1 MKNAK
6 KIGRLRYGFVFV
18 FMLILAASILGFTA
32 FAEPGDTYVIADFK
46 ASSDGF
52 APFENV
58 YIARRKN
65 LTLGGRD
72 ASLLEVTSR
81 WGNAGDMRSVL
92 AKLDEPIDL
101 SDYRKIKYDIY
112 VPLYEADPN
121 AVYYTRLIL
130 TTSDGENIKQLGLIT
145 GGEWN
150 TVSVDIGMWN
160 GRDDIVSVQIEV
172 TIDTTLPKNGV
183 YYFYI
188 DSVYADERID
198 RELTERFMFD
208 VYSVT
213 GGTTSYS
220 PEKKSILMVPSQT
233 ENMQLEADMSLSA
246 ILHDANSLRIKLIN
260 QTESDSFTLYYSTSD
275 TMVGSE
281 DKSVVI
287 PMTKGED
294 AQYVYA
300 YVGDLSMLH
309 GIRLV
314 FEAGTGSVELLSI
327 APTVEFRA
335 ESYDTCGKISS
346 CYLNDDLATVS
357 FIGEIDS
364 EIAIENQSGQIA
376 IYAWDGD
383 ELPMGD
389 ELLSK
394 TPVVTGLMSAKFDL
408 KWKIS
413 SSNRHVLHSRFLA
426 VILHE
431 GGGYTLIEKPFYLS
445 NPQKRAN
452 ESTVFSPDEKGFAA
466 DDISLVGDLDSGV
479 TTLGLDTHSAFVQKS
494 EGFQYIY
501 NGKAYYLNET
511 YLDSLSQKITVLS
524 DAGVQVLL
532 RLDGWSRE
540 YADELYENYSA
551 DDYINY
557 ARMME
562 ADDGF
567 EYIAALSAYAA
578 ENWCREGRLI
588 GVIYGFGENL
598 LTEGESLRAS
608 VRYTAD
614 NLRSIYMN
622 LAAVNSSAKVYVSL
636 TDLLISD
643 AGLRGDE
650 IALSEYLPMLIGET
664 EAYGQFA
671 WEVAI
676 EKVYRVGQ
684 AEDSELIS
692 ADDCG
697 AFKDILWNNNASGK
711 HIIFCDST
719 YTVSVIGYEEK
730 LKSLVM
736 GYYSA
741 LFDDKIDAYI
751 VCAAEDCADIAEVVR
766 LIDTN
771 EAQTVTDAAA
781 KLFEVEN
788 IFDLFEN
795 YDSSKLKT
803 KSLVYANTSR
813 TAPENIRGRFSY
825 YKFSG
830 TSSIGK
836 IRPGY
841 FSKSLRIMS
850 DTGNVLSAPLDGTL
864 YGDGRYPEWMGIFHS
879 FESPE
884 DFSLTPILELTIKVT
899 KVTPTVTYPIPIK
912 LVLLSGKDRFEALGE
927 VNQGE
932 WTTLYIDLGSDFP
945 SADSVDG
952 LQILVGGDIQS
963 ASLSFKSLDGLSD
976 KYNNESLANVI
987 EESREKRQ
995 LHESRNEY
1003 SNFMWIGGGVIVA
1016 VGTVIVIALLSRK
1029 RKDDDE

>member
-6 KIGRLRYGFVFV
+6 KSGRSKHGFVFV
-18 FMLILAASILGFTA
+18 FMLILTALLLGFTA
-32 FAEPGDTYVIADFK
+32 FAESNDTYIIADFK
-46 ASSDGF
+46 TSSDGF

-65 LTLGGRD
+65 LILGDRD

-112 VPLYEADPN
+112 VPLYESDPN

-130 TTSDGENIKQLGLIT
+130 TTSDGENFKQLDLIT

-150 TVSVDIGMWN
+150 TVCVDIGMWN
-160 GRDDIVSVQIEV
+160 GRSDIVSVQIEA

-183 YYFYI
+183 YNFYI

-208 VYSVT
+208 VYSLT
-213 GGTTSYS
+213 GGTASYS
-220 PEKKSILMVPSQT
+220 PEEKSILMVPSQT
-233 ENMQLEADMSLSA
+233 ENMQLEADMA
-246 ILHDANSLRIKLIN
+246 MPANLHDANALRIKLIN
-260 QTESDSFTLYYSTSD
+260 KTESDSFTLYYSTSD

-287 PMTKGED
+287 PMPKGED
-294 AQYVYA
+294 AQFVYA

-309 GIRLV
+309 SIRLV

-327 APTVEFRA
+327 APTVQFQA
-335 ESYDTCGKISS
+335 ENYETCGKISS

-364 EIAIENQSGQIA
+364 EIAIKNQSGQIA
-376 IYAWDGD
+376 IYTWEGD

-394 TPVVTGLMSAKFDL
+394 TPVVTGLMSARFDL
-408 KWKIS
+408 KWKIPG
-413 SSNRHVLHSRFLA
+413 SNRHVLHSRFLA

-452 ESTVFSPDEKGFAA
+452 ESTAFLPDEKGFAA
-466 DDISLVGDLDSGV
+466 DDISLVGDFDAGV
-479 TTLGLDTHSAFVQKS
+479 TFLRLDTQSAFVQKS
-494 EGFQYIY
+494 EGVQYIY
-501 NGKAYYLNET
+501 NGKAYYLNEA
-511 YLDSLSQKITVLS
+511 YLDSLSEKIEVLS
-524 DAGVQVLL
+524 AAGVQVLL
-532 RLDGWSRE
+532 RFHGWSRE
-540 YADELYENYSA
+540 YADELYENYSI

-557 ARMME
+557 AKMAK

-567 EYIAALSAYAA
+567 EYIAALSAYVA
-578 ENWCREGRLI
+578 ENWYREGRLI
-588 GVIYGFGENL
+588 GVIYGFCENVL
-598 LTEGESLRAS
+598 AEDESLCDS

-622 LAAVNSSAKVYVSL
+622 LSAVNSSAKVYVSL

-676 EKVYRVGQ
+676 EKIYRVGPV
-684 AEDSELIS
+684 EDSEFIS
-692 ADDCG
+692 ADNCS
-697 AFKDILWNNNASGK
+697 ALKDILWNNNASGK

-719 YTVSVIGYEEK
+719 YTVSLVSYEEK

-741 LFDDKIDAYI
+741 IFDDKIDAYI
-751 VCAAEDCADIAEVVR
+751 VCAAEDFDDIAEAVR

-771 EAQTVTDAAA
+771 EAQTVTDEAA

-788 IFDLFEN
+788 VFDLFDN
-795 YDSSKLKT
+795 YDANKLKT
-803 KSLVYANTSR
+803 KTLIHTTMGRAV
-813 TAPENIRGRFSY
+813 PENIRGRFSY

-836 IRPGY
+836 VRPGY

-864 YGDGRYPEWMGIFHS
+864 YGDGGYPEWMGIFHS
-879 FESPE
+879 FEYPE

-899 KVTPTVTYPIPIK
+899 KVTPTVTYPVPVK
-912 LVLLSGKDRFEALGE
+912 LVLLSDTGRFEALGE

-945 SADSVDG
+945 SVDSVNS

-976 KYNNESLANVI
+976 KYNDESLANVI
-987 EESREKRQ
+987 QESREKRQ
-995 LHESRNEY
+995 LRESQNEY
-1003 SNFMWIGGGVIVA
+1003 SNFLWIGGGVIVA
-1016 VGTVIVIALLSRK
+1016 VGTVIVIVLLSRK